1 MFSLL
6 ANLTKAAV
14 AVAVLPVDAVS
25 DVLTLGGSLS
35 DSGESAVAKRLEQAG
50 KALDAAV
57 KPEAGQCERAAVVAE
72 LREWDARSRRFV
84 DVLTEELMAMSD
96 EDILEG
102 KDPEAIRAEGLALV
116 ARAKASLVPAQ
127 DGGGQ

>member
-6 ANLTKAAV
+6 TNLTKAAV

-35 DSGESAVAKRLEQAG
+35 ESGESAVAKRLEQAG

-57 KPEAGQCERAAVVAE
+57 KPEAGQ
-72 LREWDARSRRFV
+72 
-84 DVLTEELMAMSD
+84 
-96 EDILEG
+96 
-102 KDPEAIRAEGLALV
+102 
-116 ARAKASLVPAQ
+116 
-127 DGGGQ
+127 